1 MDFLKEILGDELFK
15 QISEKLKAYNENPDN
30 KDRQIKLA
38 NLTEGNFIPK
48 QQFDSVTAENQ
59 TNAQKL
65 TEANALIEQLKKS
78 AKGDEALQTKISEYQ
93 IKVAELETELAKAK
107 INAAVKVGL
116 MSANAVDVDY
126 LTYKLGEKGEKL
138 ELDEQ
143 GNIKGWN
150 DKISALKTQ
159 FPTMFTGSSDGA
171 FDGYRPIEKGT
182 NPDTQT
188 LTRSDI
194 LKKPYSERVKL
205 FNENPENYSQIMK
218 G

>member
-59 TNAQKL
+59 TNTQKL

-182 NPDTQT
+182 NPDTQA
-188 LTRSDI
+188 LTRADI

>member
-159 FPTMFTGSSDGA
+159 FPTMFTGPSDGA

>member
-1 MDFLKEILGDELFK
+1 MDFLKDILGDELFK
-15 QISEKLKAYNENPDN
+15 QVSEKLKAYNENPDN
-30 KDRQIKLA
+30 KDKQVNLA
-38 NLTEGNFIPK
+38 NLTDGGYIPK

-78 AKGDEALQTKISEYQ
+78 VKGDETLQTKISEYQ
-93 IKVAELETELAKAK
+93 IKVAQLETELAQAK
-107 INAAVKVGL
+107 INAALKVGL

-126 LTYKLGEKGEKL
+126 LTYKLNEKGEKL

-150 DKISALKTQ
+150 DKISSLKTQ
-159 FPTMFTGSSDGA
+159 FPTMFTGAASGS

-182 NPDTQT
+182 VPETQT
-188 LTRSDI
+188 LSKADI

-205 FNENPENYSQIMK
+205 FNENPENYNKVMK